1 MNKESEELRPEY
13 DFSAGVRGK
22 YAKQFAAG
30 TNLVLLD
37 VDVARAFPNADAA
50 SSDVTLCFS
59 MFTMA
64 LAGSHSKS
72 SIALPQA
79 A

>member
-1 MNKESEELRPEY
+1 MRKEPEELRPEY

-37 VDVARAFPNADAA
+37 ADVARAFPTAAAVNKASRTYLKEHRANA
-50 SSDVTLCFS
+50 V
-59 MFTMA
+59 
-64 LAGSHSKS
+64 
-72 SIALPQA
+72 
-79 A
+79 

>member
-22 YAKQFAAG
+22 YATQFAVG

-37 VDVARAFPNADAA
+37 ADLARAFPSAAAVNKALRTYLKEHPANA
-50 SSDVTLCFS
+50 
-59 MFTMA
+59 
-64 LAGSHSKS
+64 
-72 SIALPQA
+72 Q
-79 A
+79 

>member
-1 MNKESEELRPEY
+1 MNKESDELRPEY

-37 VDVARAFPNADAA
+37 ADVAHAFPNAAA
-50 SSDVTLCFS
+50 VNK
-59 MFTMA
+59 A
-64 LAGSHSKS
+64 LRTYLREHPVNAE
-72 SIALPQA
+72 
-79 A
+79 